1 MTPLA
6 PGIEEQRVETAQAVW
21 HAAPCAATCCRAG
34 APQTPLAPAQMPE
47 ELAYDATI
55 AELRAAVKDVQPAF
69 IEAHKAAD
77 AARRAAE

>member
-1 MTPLA
+1 
-6 PGIEEQRVETAQAVW
+6 
-21 HAAPCAATCCRAG
+21 
-34 APQTPLAPAQMPE
+34 MPE